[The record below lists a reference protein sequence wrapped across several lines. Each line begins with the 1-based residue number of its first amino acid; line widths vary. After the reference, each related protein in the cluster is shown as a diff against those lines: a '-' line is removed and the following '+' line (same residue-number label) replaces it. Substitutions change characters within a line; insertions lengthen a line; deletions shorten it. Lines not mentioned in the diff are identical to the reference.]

1 MVVTRSNKIGD
12 SESIASNASNASRIP
27 RPKTKAKA
35 KSKSS
40 TSYLYDESDDV
51 PSVDSRHP
59 PPIVTATPPTPFS
72 HSTGMKIPAQSSG
85 STDQDDERLPHD
97 QHVEDPDDLSLKDHP
112 TSVQEHSLRAGGT
125 DPLREDLP
133 SGQEHPLQ
141 GDESDPLREDL
152 NLVLDQHRQQGD
164 SDPLRK
170 DPPSVLDPSLRAG
183 DSDPLRRDQL
193 TNPSVDDLHVE
204 GADSPRR
211 SPRASLSGPSLRPDG
226 VHPLR
231 KDHVS
236 TVPSSHLHEEDDSLR
251 KSLSFPGIVRLLYEN
266 IVLNPIS
273 RSMTRFIY
281 IQINAN
287 WNRNLPEDNLMTIT
301 ITSI

>member
-1 MVVTRSNKIGD
+1 
-12 SESIASNASNASRIP
+12 
-27 RPKTKAKA
+27 
-35 KSKSS
+35 
-40 TSYLYDESDDV
+40 
-51 PSVDSRHP
+51 
-59 PPIVTATPPTPFS
+59 
-72 HSTGMKIPAQSSG
+72 
-85 STDQDDERLPHD
+85 
-97 QHVEDPDDLSLKDHP
+97 HP

-183 DSDPLRRDQL
+183 DSDPLR
-193 TNPSVDDLHVE
+193 T
-204 GADSPRR
+204 DSPRR

-236 TVPSSHLHEEDDSLR
+236 TVPSSHLQEEDDSWLPLPSRIGQERHQQRSLMVNDRQPRQVSSVHHDHHEYRDQRSGGHVQHPQLR
-251 KSLSFPGIVRLLYEN
+251 GQRTTFTEANGSHDLSIQQRCLESQEDRQPPQQRFGYQEDGREHRLRQTILSSLR
-266 IVLNPIS
+266 
-273 RSMTRFIY
+273 
-281 IQINAN
+281 A
-287 WNRNLPEDNLMTIT
+287 
-301 ITSI
+301 